1 MDDIQKTEQLCKK
14 RASLQRHEAIVER
27 LRSKEPF
34 TASDKRKLNREKYMV
49 RKIRKAISNI
59 ENLV

>member
-1 MDDIQKTEQLCKK
+1 MDDIQKAEQLEKK

-34 TASDKRKLNREKYMV
+34 TALDKNKLNREKYMV

>member
-1 MDDIQKTEQLCKK
+1 MDDIQKAEQLCKK
-14 RASLQRHEAIVER
+14 RTSLQRHEAIVER

>member
-1 MDDIQKTEQLCKK
+1 MDAIQKIEQLCKK
-14 RASLQRHEAIVER
+14 HASLQRHEAIVDR

-34 TASDKRKLNREKYMV
+34 TVLDKRKLNREKYMV
-49 RKIRKAISNI
+49 RKIRKAISDI

>member
-1 MDDIQKTEQLCKK
+1 MDDIQKAEQLEKK

-27 LRSKEPF
+27 LRSKESF
-34 TASDKRKLNREKYMV
+34 TALDKNKLSREKYMV